1 MKIEI
6 KYSTSEGPHL
16 INISHAEIQNMI
28 DTKVLVVT
36 QPTPKG
42 SKTITFSGTK
52 QELSDLADA
61 FKNAK

>member
-16 INISHAEIQNMI
+16 INISHAEIQQMI
-28 DTKVLVVT
+28 ESQVLVVS

-42 SKTITFSGTK
+42 NKTITFSGAK
-52 QELSDLADA
+52 RELSDLGDA
-61 FKNAK
+61 LKNAK

>member
-6 KYSTSEGPHL
+6 KYSRSEGPHL
-16 INISHAEIQNMI
+16 INISHAEIQQMI
-28 DTKVLVVT
+28 KSQSLVVT

-42 SKTITFSGTK
+42 RKKITFSGTK

-61 FKNAK
+61 LKNAK

>member
-6 KYSTSEGPHL
+6 KYSTSEGPHP
-16 INISHAEIQNMI
+16 INITHAEIQQMLQS
-28 DTKVLVVT
+28 KVLVVT

-52 QELSDLADA
+52 QELSDLGDA
-61 FKNAK
+61 LKNAK

>member
-16 INISHAEIQNMI
+16 VNISHAEIQQMV
-28 DTKVLVVT
+28 TSRVLVVT

-42 SKTITFSGTK
+42 SKTITFSGSK
-52 QELSDLADA
+52 QELSDLGDA
-61 FKNAK
+61 LKNAR